1 MLHPV
6 TVPAQTVKSKTGGVQ
21 VVTVASIKGQDYAFV
36 VDTGASVTTLD
47 SNLVTK
53 IGLPAAGAVKTTGE
67 VGCKATAQPVTLA
80 DWSIGGEK
88 LPSAVVLSATVD
100 FAGKTFQGHEIA
112 GVLGS
117 EVYQAFGTLQVNF
130 AGNSISLGAQAASG
144 KPSFPVL
151 VDAHAGTAE
160 LLASATLHGQT
171 ANMLVD
177 SGASTTLVDTATATK
192 AGLAKAGNPTKVNGL
207 SCSTPAQPVTI
218 DQLAVGSV
226 QLPTVT
232 GISVG
237 PESSSSSEVVGL
249 IGSDILSTYGTVTFD
264 YNAKKVTLGG

>member
-21 VVTVASIKGQDYAFV
+21 VVTVARIKGQDYAFV

-47 SNLVTK
+47 SNLVK
-53 IGLPAAGAVKTTGE
+53 QIGLPAVGAPKTTGE
-67 VGCKATAQPVTLA
+67 VGCTAPVQPVTLA

-88 LPSAVVLSATVD
+88 LPTAVVLSATVD
-100 FAGKTFQGHEIA
+100 FAGKTFQGHQIA

-130 AGNSISLGAQAASG
+130 AGDSISLGAPAAAG
-144 KPSFPVL
+144 KPSFPV
-151 VDAHAGTAE
+151 VVAAHAGTAE
-160 LLASATLHGQT
+160 LFASATLHGQT
-171 ANMLVD
+171 AGMLID
-177 SGASTTLVDTATATK
+177 SGASHTLVDTATATK
-192 AGLAKAGNPTKVNGL
+192 AGLAKAGAPTKISGL

-218 DQLAVGSV
+218 DQLSVGSV

-232 GISVG
+232 GISTG
-237 PESSSSSEVVGL
+237 PASASTSEVVGL

-264 YNAKKVTLGG
+264 YNNKKVTLGG